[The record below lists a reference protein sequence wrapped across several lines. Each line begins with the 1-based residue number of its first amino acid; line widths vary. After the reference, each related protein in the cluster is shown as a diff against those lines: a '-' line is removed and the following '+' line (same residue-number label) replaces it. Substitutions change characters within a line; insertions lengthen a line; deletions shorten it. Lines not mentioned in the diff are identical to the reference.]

1 MRFINTAT
9 IVAAALGLS
18 VSSMPVKL
26 GSAKDILGAHFSAD
40 EHCDGR
46 TSLDIN
52 AEPLFLKRNVIGRE
66 PTPDSEAEPEF
77 LKRGAKGLSGNAEAE
92 PEFLKRDGTD
102 YFGKVAREPEF
113 LKRTAD

>member
-1 MRFINTAT
+1 MRFLNTAI
-9 IVAAALGLS
+9 IVAAALCLS
-18 VSSMPVKL
+18 VSSTPVKL
-26 GSAKDILGAHFSAD
+26 GSAKDILAAHFSAD

-52 AEPLFLKRNVIGRE
+52 AEPLFLKGNVIGRE

-77 LKRGAKGLSGNAEAE
+77 LKRSAEGLYGNAEAK
-92 PEFLKRDGTD
+92 PEFLKRERAD
-102 YFGKVAREPEF
+102 YLGKVEREPEF